1 MSSGDYGDGE
11 VPYIK
16 ESNQYDFLDLSAVFE
31 DSYNFIERFGSQDL
45 VLVTVP
51 NNDWK
56 PWLSSGD
63 VIIACKDKNLLNN
76 QNLKVV
82 TSSEGIRYFGFIVS
96 MNDKSIILS
105 TTRGVTVTINTYDEI
120 LTAIQIRY
128 L

>member
-105 TTRGVTVTINTYDEI
+105 TTRGVTVTINTYG
-120 LTAIQIRY
+120 Y
-128 L
+128 LY